1 MVNIEESD
9 IGRCIHILSRQV
21 KRKVDEALSEYNVT
35 AVQCSLIGFI
45 FESNKNG
52 SVYAKDIESRFN
64 MRRATVAEI
73 LSLMEK
79 NGLIERKARSE
90 DARLKEIRL
99 TNKSLEIKNSIENI
113 MKNESNDD
121 LNKKGRG
128 ARKFICDNKNSEVQG
143 KRIKKFI
150 KSILKEE
157 ENYDCK

>member
-1 MVNIEESD
+1 M
-9 IGRCIHILSRQV
+9 SRQV
-21 KRKVDEALSEYNVT
+21 KRKVDEAVSEYNVT

-99 TNKSLEIKNSIENI
+99 TNKSLEIKNSIEKAI
-113 MKNESNDD
+113 KKVEKD
-121 LNKKGRG
+121 LKKGL
-128 ARKFICDNKNSEVQG
+128 S
-143 KRIKKFI
+143 
-150 KSILKEE
+150 EE
-157 ENYDCK
+157 ELQDFMHIIEKMSKNLEQNYVNK

>member
-1 MVNIEESD
+1 MVIIEESD

-21 KRKVDEALSEYNVT
+21 KRKVDEAVSEYNVT

-99 TNKSLEIKNSIENI
+99 TNKSLEIKNSIEKAI
-113 MKNESNDD
+113 KKVEKD
-121 LNKKGRG
+121 LKKGL
-128 ARKFICDNKNSEVQG
+128 S
-143 KRIKKFI
+143 
-150 KSILKEE
+150 EE
-157 ENYDCK
+157 ELQDFMHIIEKMSKNLEQNYVNK

>member
-1 MVNIEESD
+1 MVIIEESD

-21 KRKVDEALSEYNVT
+21 KRKVDEAVSEYNVT

-99 TNKSLEIKNSIENI
+99 TNKSLEIKNSIEKAI
-113 MKNESNDD
+113 KKVEKD
-121 LNKKGRG
+121 LKKGL
-128 ARKFICDNKNSEVQG
+128 S
-143 KRIKKFI
+143 
-150 KSILKEE
+150 EE
-157 ENYDCK
+157 ELQDFMHIIEKMSKNLEQDYVNK